1 MAAET
6 FIVTGARRS
15 AAEFSMDNL
24 AESYQ
29 AVLCEVDF
37 ERGVVL
43 RSYVED
49 KPDPAISV
57 QAYSASFRG
66 CSRYGNTLYSCTHS
80 EIVEFEID
88 NFTVKNRITLPV
100 FNDLHHVMRSEN
112 GLIFASTGIDHVGM
126 IEAAQTRLYPVLPQG
141 DYAEVDPRADYR
153 VICTKPHKAHPNHV
167 FRIDGQLWVTR
178 FEQRDAVRLDNF
190 DERLAVEVE
199 RPHDGLVV
207 DNRVYFTTVNGAI
220 VVFDAKSRRR
230 LEVHDLTQLQRNP
243 KMGWCR
249 GIEVVGDC
257 AYVGFS
263 TIRKT
268 RSMDNLSFLTD
279 RFMQWRDGLLNA
291 APARIMKYDLRRR
304 KIVSEMRFRHS
315 ELGIMFSIL
324 RS

>member
-1 MAAET
+1 MTAET

-15 AAEFSMDNL
+15 ASEFSMDNL

-37 ERGVVL
+37 GRGVVL
-43 RSYVED
+43 RSYAED
-49 KPDPAISV
+49 RPDPAICV
-57 QAYSASFRG
+57 REYSTSFRG

-80 EIVEFEID
+80 EIVEFELD
-88 NFTVKNRITLPV
+88 SFMVRNRVTLPV

-126 IEAAQTRLYPVLPQG
+126 MEAGQTRLYPVLPKG
-141 DYAEVDPRADYR
+141 DYTELEPGTDYR
-153 VICTKPHKAHPNHV
+153 VVCTKPHKSHPNHV
-167 FRIDGQLWVTR
+167 FRLDGQLWVTR
-178 FEQRDAVRLDNF
+178 FSQRDAVRLDDF
-190 DERLAVEVE
+190 AERLAVEVE

-207 DNRVYFTTVNGAI
+207 DDRIYFTTVNGNI
-220 VVFDAKSRRR
+220 VVFDTKTRRR
-230 LEVHDLTQLQRNP
+230 LEVHDLTRLQKNP

-249 GIEVVGDC
+249 GIEVAGDY
-257 AYVGFS
+257 AYIGFS

-279 RFMQWRDGLLNA
+279 RFVQWRDGLLNA